1 MAYIYTVPS
10 PIEESI
16 PMAEIFQRFVDQVFS
31 VKGDVWDWFSR
42 LNREE
47 WIVVLAVVSVLG
59 FLCML
64 GYGSRSKY

>member
-1 MAYIYTVPS
+1 
-10 PIEESI
+10 
-16 PMAEIFQRFVDQVFS
+16 MAEIFQRFVDQVFS